1 MVFMCLKRFFCINP
15 FDSVFKSIVNSK
27 IFNLSF
33 GFHFPTF
40 KSFDSSF
47 SAQLIILQGYALGD
61 FTNDCLCARSHVMQK
76 RSHLLFCI
84 TYLGR
89 TLDVPWTYLGRTL
102 NVLCSYLERIFPEPS
117 P

>member
-1 MVFMCLKRFFCINP
+1 MFFMCLKRFFCINP

-61 FTNDCLCARSHVMQK
+61 FTNDCLCAMD
-76 RSHLLFCI
+76 LLCKKEKPPSF
-84 TYLGR
+84 LHN
-89 TLDVPWTYLGRTL
+89 VPWTYLGRTL
-102 NVLCSYLERIFPEPS
+102 NVSSPNLPRSYSVPTP
-117 P
+117 